1 MAIALINNNTK
12 GTCESHHACGD
23 NFKVTVTKYTD
34 EDLDIVTDQL
44 NLEIKSDKL
53 IRQGDVLNGISSMF
67 HRGIFSVNI
76 ETVDY

>member
-1 MAIALINNNTK
+1 MSAHPYGN
-12 GTCESHHACGD
+12 

-34 EDLDIVTDQL
+34 EDLDIATDQL

-67 HRGIFSVNI
+67 HRSIFSFNI
-76 ETVDY
+76 ETVGGSKWIND

>member
-1 MAIALINNNTK
+1 MSTHPYGN
-12 GTCESHHACGD
+12 

-34 EDLDIVTDQL
+34 EDLDIITDQL

-67 HRGIFSVNI
+67 HRDIFSFNI
-76 ETVDY
+76 ETVGGSKWIND